1 MATASRVSGSAFRL
15 SNLPTNGPLTGG
27 TSLSNVFVVHCRAE
41 CGQGRAYTPTLTL
54 QADTPTLTLAADSA
68 SGGSSG
74 IPQASCPAA
83 LQWSV
88 LERWNGGFKVSF
100 TLTAQQDLTSWA
112 MLLSLSGDIDRV
124 EVSVTGCSPLVG
136 TLTGW
141 R

>member
-1 MATASRVSGSAFRL
+1 MALGRLLVALFALLPCGS
-15 SNLPTNGPLTGG
+15 
-27 TSLSNVFVVHCRAE
+27 
-41 CGQGRAYTPTLTL
+41 
-54 QADTPTLTLAADSA
+54 
-68 SGGSSG
+68 
-74 IPQASCPAA
+74 AA

-88 LERWNGGFKVSF
+88 VEWWNGGFKVSF